1 MREYLGPVSPH
12 EKLERNKQIFAERQA
27 GVSVKEIAE
36 KHQIG
41 VVRVRQIYHRQRAL
55 AAVAAAKA
63 RKETAC

>member
-12 EKLERNKQIFAERQA
+12 EKLERNQQIFADWQA
-27 GVSVKEIAE
+27 GVSAKKIAE

-41 VVRVRQIYHRQRAL
+41 VVRVRQIYHRQQAL

>member
-1 MREYLGPVSPH
+1 MREYLGPVSPR
-12 EKLERNKQIFAERQA
+12 EKLERNKQIYADRLAE
-27 GVSVKEIAE
+27 VSVKEIAE

-63 RKETAC
+63 LKDTAC